1 MSESTDA
8 PNPAGP
14 EAPGPAPLSPL
25 LAADPARVGGFWL
38 DARLT
43 ASASGV
49 AYAAHDD
56 HDTPA
61 VLLLLS
67 EGAARDAAARD
78 RLAGTVNK
86 MHIDTVLARGGQGQD
101 EGRLAGTFR
110 PAEDPPGPDGEAQ
123 APWVALANDGTTRA
137 VDEADRV
144 LAEVDL
150 SWLPLQGRP
159 SGPDFRLHW
168 IDKVRPGAA
177 RLWPLPWPG
186 RHDRAGWLSI
196 LVSWLLMMLLM
207 LLAVLVAILIFQ
219 SAPPQQPPPPVPT
232 SPQSPPPSASASP
245 GQSTPPPSASP
256 SPQSGSPTPQSPTP
270 SPQPASPTPDP
281 SASGQPGSPTPNSR
295 L

>member
-1 MSESTDA
+1 MEPMSESTDA
-8 PNPAGP
+8 PTPAGP

-123 APWVALANDGTTRA
+123 APWVALANDGGCRCRGGLRDPTSGCTGSTRCVRAPPVCGRCRGRVGTT
-137 VDEADRV
+137 
-144 LAEVDL
+144 
-150 SWLPLQGRP
+150 G
-159 SGPDFRLHW
+159 
-168 IDKVRPGAA
+168 
-177 RLWPLPWPG
+177 
-186 RHDRAGWLSI
+186 RAGCR
-196 LVSWLLMMLLM
+196 SWCR
-207 LLAVLVAILIFQ
+207 
-219 SAPPQQPPPPVPT
+219 
-232 SPQSPPPSASASP
+232 
-245 GQSTPPPSASP
+245 GC
-256 SPQSGSPTPQSPTP
+256 
-270 SPQPASPTPDP
+270 
-281 SASGQPGSPTPNSR
+281 
-295 L
+295 